1 MIAAL
6 GVAISI
12 VGVVTGL
19 AWRLPAV
26 GSVDRHLFSGINH
39 WRTRHWLDGFLGVI
53 RLLGTHWALL
63 AVFVWVVA
71 WRPVA
76 GLSLVIAAG
85 ISASL
90 ERALKV
96 GVARQRPFELMPD
109 VQLRQVPPPSD
120 PSFPSGDASRAWFLA
135 TALSLG
141 MEIPPLAACLAFL
154 LALLVAAARVRA
166 GVHYPSDVWAGSW
179 LGSGI
184 GLVWVGLLP
193 FLPAIRF

>member
-12 VGVVTGL
+12 AGVVTGL

-26 GSVDRHLFSGINH
+26 GSVDRQLFSSINH
-39 WRTRHWLDGFLGVI
+39 WRTRRWLDGFLRVI

-63 AVFVWVVA
+63 AVFVRVGA
-71 WRPVA
+71 WSPAV
-76 GLSLVIAAG
+76 GVSLVVAAG

-90 ERALKV
+90 ERAVKI
-96 GVARQRPFELMPD
+96 GVARQRPFEVMTD

-135 TALSLG
+135 AALSFG
-141 MEIPPLAACLAFL
+141 TEIPPVAACLAFL
-154 LALLVAAARVRA
+154 LALLVAVARVRA

-179 LGSGI
+179 LGLGI
-184 GLVWVGLLP
+184 GLVWFGLLP
-193 FLPAIRF
+193 LLPAIRF

>member
-12 VGVVTGL
+12 AGVVTGL

-26 GSVDRHLFSGINH
+26 GSVDRQLFSSINH
-39 WRTRHWLDGFLGVI
+39 WRTRRWLDGFLGVI

-71 WRPVA
+71 WSPAA
-76 GLSLVIAAG
+76 GVSLVVAAG

-96 GVARQRPFELMPD
+96 GVARQRPFEVMPN
-109 VQLRQVPPPSD
+109 VQLRQMPPPSD

-135 TALSLG
+135 AALSLG
-141 MEIPPLAACLAFL
+141 TEIPPVGACLAFL
-154 LALLVAAARVRA
+154 LALLVAVARVRA

-179 LGSGI
+179 LGLGI

-193 FLPAIRF
+193 FLTAIRF